1 MMAPP
6 DSPGTTFFIHRGP
19 LQAYV
24 RAAILQARQ
33 SDTDADIVVL
43 GDQTSGSIFLDAH
56 GITTYG
62 LLDDYAKEAREFAER
77 FRFEGNNGFDYELLN
92 FQRWFYVHEYC
103 ETHGIEGPI
112 LVLDSDAFL
121 FMPVHEVVPRLAT
134 DMTVVDRV
142 GPQFTYFLTRRSLA
156 TFTQFLTQSF
166 LSDSGFQRLKDFVTE
181 SGDAGLP
188 HVSDMA
194 AFGVY
199 ARDNALDDVGTTDR
213 QDFMFCENIGSSQG
227 LVMNTLGKRVSWR
240 RGRRYFT
247 TRDGR
252 HLLAGG
258 VHLQGGNKV
267 LWPFFVDTPVRRKMR
282 KLSPLDYRIARR
294 EALEK
299 AVRIGLLKS
308 AARLRKLISRNRA
321 R

>member
-1 MMAPP
+1 
-6 DSPGTTFFIHRGP
+6 
-19 LQAYV
+19 
-24 RAAILQARQ
+24 
-33 SDTDADIVVL
+33 
-43 GDQTSGSIFLDAH
+43 
-56 GITTYG
+56 
-62 LLDDYAKEAREFAER
+62 
-77 FRFEGNNGFDYELLN
+77 
-92 FQRWFYVHEYC
+92 
-103 ETHGIEGPI
+103 
-112 LVLDSDAFL
+112 
-121 FMPVHEVVPRLAT
+121 
-134 DMTVVDRV
+134 MTVVDRV

-166 LSDSGFQRLKDFVTE
+166 SSDSGFQRLKDFVTE

-267 LWPFFVDTPVRRKMR
+267 LWPFFVDTTVRRKMR

-308 AARLRKLISRNRA
+308 AARLRKLVSRNRA